1 MANST
6 SDDLQ
11 AYYASVPFGLH
22 KDSIRMLRGGQ
33 RFDHEANK
41 VYRIPTDQFDETNI
55 SKQVNLFLTHHYNH
69 QLQRITTLQRYYEG
83 DNDIHYWKSDK
94 SKNRADNRIA
104 SGHPRYITT
113 MRVGYSLGKG
123 IKYVYNTPGDER
135 ADEQTKTLMNTLDQ
149 FNQSINEPYIEKTI
163 KKNLSITGRAYELLY
178 TDKGLDGKPVI
189 KLTVLDPA
197 NAFVVYDTSVEQHSL
212 FGVYYYMV
220 QYDDKPYYYA
230 TAYTAQSIYHF
241 RPTASIG
248 EDLVVESK
256 EQNYL
261 KNVPITEFANNDERL
276 GDWEADLDLIDAYD
290 KAISEMANSE
300 EDFSNATLVVNGD
313 IDVPKTVK
321 RVVKDKDGNPVLN
334 ADGNPVMEID
344 PNSPYLNTLSR
355 VMYLKPSI
363 INNANGGTTVVP
375 SSASYLTKELPID
388 NWKTHIDQI
397 TRDIYTD
404 TNTPNVNDENFGGNS
419 SGVAMA
425 YKLFGSDQI
434 RETQNNLFTRGIMR
448 RLRLLGTFWELRSVI
463 ADATMVNNIKP
474 NFTPNLPK
482 NDTDLVNNMVAM
494 ANTGVVS
501 KKTLRGFIEPTT
513 GVKEPEES
521 RRVDEQIKNDPDR
534 IDPNKF
540 SNHLNNDDQD
550 NDQRNGGNNGKP
562 TDETK

>member
-11 AYYASVPFGLH
+11 AYYASVPFGLN
-22 KDSIRMLRGGQ
+22 KDSIRMLQGGQ
-33 RFDHEANK
+33 RFDRESNK
-41 VYRIPTDQFDETNI
+41 VYRIPSDMFDENNI
-55 SKQVNLFLTHHYNH
+55 TDEVSRFLQHHYNH
-69 QLQRITTLQRYYEG
+69 QLNRITTLQRYYEG

-123 IKYVYNTPGDER
+123 VKYVYNTPDGQP
-135 ADEQTKTLMNTLDQ
+135 AKSNEQTLMTTLNQ
-149 FNQSINEPYIEKTI
+149 FNQSVNESYIEKTI
-163 KKNLSITGRAYELLY
+163 KKNLSITGRAYELIY
-178 TDKGLDGKPVI
+178 TDKDEKGKPVV

-220 QYDDKPYYYA
+220 RYNDQSYYYV
-230 TAYTAQSIYHF
+230 TAYTAKMIYHF
-241 RPTASIG
+241 QPVTSID
-248 EDLVVESK
+248 EKLIITSK
-256 EQNYL
+256 EEHYFDA
-261 KNVPITEFANNDERL
+261 VPITEFSNNDERL

-313 IDVPKTVK
+313 IDVPMTMK
-321 RVVKDKDGNPVLN
+321 RAVKDKEGNPVID

-388 NWKTHIDQI
+388 SWKTHIDQI

-404 TNTPNVNDENFGGNS
+404 TNTPNVNDESFGGNS

-434 RETQNNLFTRGIMR
+434 RENQNDLFIRGLMR
-448 RLRLLGTFWELRSVI
+448 RLRLLAHFWSIRSVI
-463 ADATMVNNIKP
+463 SDESMVNNITPK
-474 NFTPNLPK
+474 FTPNLPK

-501 KKTLRGFIEPTT
+501 KQTLRSYIEPTT
-513 GVKEPEES
+513 GVKEPEET
-521 RRVDEQIKNDPDR
+521 RRVNDQVMNDPDR

-540 SNHLNNDDQD
+540 ENHLDD
-550 NDQRNGGNNGKP
+550 NDHESGDDDGTP
-562 TDETK
+562 TDQTR

>member
-11 AYYASVPFGLH
+11 AYYASVPYGLS

-33 RFDHEANK
+33 RFDREANK
-41 VYRIPTDQFDETNI
+41 VYRIPADQFDE
-55 SKQVNLFLTHHYNH
+55 KQIGQYVNKFLQHHYEH
-69 QLQRITTLQRYYEG
+69 QLTRITTLQRYYEG

-123 IKYVYNTPGDER
+123 IKFVYNTPDNAEQSNDEKQLMSVI
-135 ADEQTKTLMNTLDQ
+135 DE
-149 FNQSINEPYIEKTI
+149 FNNRVDEPYIEKTL
-163 KKNLSITGRAYELLY
+163 KKNLSITGRAYELVY
-178 TDKGLDGKPVI
+178 ATKGNDGKPVT
-189 KLTVLDPA
+189 KLAVLDPA

-220 QYDDKPYYYA
+220 KYDDKPQFYVS
-230 TAYTAQSIYHF
+230 AYTSNQIYHYQ
-241 RPTASIG
+241 PISSIG
-248 EDLVVESK
+248 DELVVDSK
-256 EQNYL
+256 EEHYFGT
-261 KNVPITEFANNDERL
+261 VPITEFYNNDERL
-276 GDWEADLDLIDAYD
+276 GDWEADLDLIDSYD

-321 RVVKDKDGNPVLN
+321 RLVKDKDGNPVRDDN
-334 ADGNPVMEID
+334 GEPVWEID
-344 PNSPYLNTLSR
+344 PNSPYLDTLSR

-363 INNANGGTTVVP
+363 INNANGGVTVVP
-375 SSASYLTKELPID
+375 SSAEYLTKELPID
-388 NWKTHIDQI
+388 NWKTHLDEIV
-397 TRDIYTD
+397 RDIYTD
-404 TNTPNVNDENFGGNS
+404 TNTPNVNDESFGGNS

-434 RETQNNLFTRGIMR
+434 RENQNDLFTRGIKR
-448 RLRLLGTFWELRSVI
+448 RLRLLAHFWAIRSAI
-463 ADATMVNNIKP
+463 SDETLVNNVKP

-501 KKTLRGFIEPTT
+501 KQTLRGYIEPTT
-513 GVKEPEES
+513 GVKAPEED
-521 RRVDEQIKNDPDR
+521 RRMEEQVKNDPDR
-534 IDPNKF
+534 IDPNNF
-540 SNHLNNDDQD
+540 SKHVAPDGQEDGDSDEQS
-550 NDQRNGGNNGKP
+550 

>member
-11 AYYASVPFGLH
+11 AYYASVPFGLQ

-55 SKQVNLFLTHHYNH
+55 SKQVGLFLKHHYNH

-83 DNDIHYWKSDK
+83 DNDIHYWCSDK

-123 IKYVYNTPGDER
+123 IKYVYNTPS
-135 ADEQTKTLMNTLDQ
+135 DEQANKQEQTLMSTLDQ
-149 FNQSINEPYIEKTI
+149 FNQAINEPYIEKTI
-163 KKNLSITGRAYELLY
+163 KKDLSITGRAYELVY
-178 TDKGLDGKPVI
+178 TTKDNNGKPVV

-197 NAFVVYDTSVEQHSL
+197 NAFVVYDTDVESHSL

-220 QYDDKPYYYA
+220 SYNSKSYYYV
-230 TAYTAQSIYHF
+230 TAYTADHIYHF
-241 RPTASIG
+241 QPISTIG
-248 EDLVVESK
+248 QDLTVQNVEDHYFK
-256 EQNYL
+256 A
-261 KNVPITEFANNDERL
+261 VPITEFSNNDERL

-300 EDFSNATLVVNGD
+300 EDFSNATLVINGD
-313 IDVPKTVK
+313 IDVPKIVQ
-321 RVVKDKDGNPVLN
+321 RVARDSHGDPILDE
-334 ADGNPVMEID
+334 DGNPVMEID
-344 PNSPYLNTLSR
+344 PDSPYLNTLSR

-363 INNANGGTTVVP
+363 INNPNGGVTVVP
-375 SSASYLTKELPID
+375 SSAEYLTKELPID
-388 NWKTHIDQI
+388 NWKTHINQI
-397 TRDIYTD
+397 TRDLYTD
-404 TNTPNVNDENFGGNS
+404 TNTPNVSDENFGGNS

-434 RETQNNLFTRGIMR
+434 RENQNDLFRRGIMR
-448 RLRLLGTFWELRSVI
+448 RLRLLGHFWYMRNVI
-463 ADATMVNNIKP
+463 SDESMVNNIRP
-474 NFTPNLPK
+474 DFTPNLPK

-501 KKTLRGFIEPTT
+501 KKTLRSFIEPTT
-513 GVKEPEES
+513 GVKEPEET
-521 RRVDEQIKNDPDR
+521 RRVDEQVMKDPDR

-540 SNHLNNDDQD
+540 SNHLGNEDQESGDD
-550 NDQRNGGNNGKP
+550 GGKP
-562 TDETK
+562 ADETK

>member
-22 KDSIRMLRGGQ
+22 KDSIRMLRGGE

-41 VYRIPTDQFDETNI
+41 VYRIPTDMFDENAI
-55 SKQVNLFLTHHYNH
+55 AKLVGRFLKHHYNH
-69 QLQRITTLQRYYEG
+69 QLGRITTLQRYYEG

-123 IKYVYNTPGDER
+123 VKYVYNAPDDQVGTEDV
-135 ADEQTKTLMNTLDQ
+135 QQQKLMATLDQ
-149 FNQSINEPYIEKTI
+149 FNQTINEPYIEKTI
-163 KKNLSITGRAYELLY
+163 KKNLSITGRAYELVY
-178 TDKGLDGKPVI
+178 TEKGEDDKPVV

-212 FGVYYYMV
+212 FGVYYYAV
-220 QYDDKPYYYA
+220 KYDDKTYYYI
-230 TAYTAQSIYHF
+230 TAYTAKNIYHF
-241 RPTASIG
+241 HPVTEIS
-248 EDLVVESK
+248 EDLVIDSTDPH
-256 EQNYL
+256 YFGR
-261 KNVPITEFANNDERL
+261 VPITEFSNNDERL

-300 EDFSNATLVVNGD
+300 EDFSNATLVINGD
-313 IDVPKTVK
+313 IDVPQTMK
-321 RVVKDKDGNPVLN
+321 RVVKDKDGNPVLD

-344 PNSPYLNTLSR
+344 PNSPYINTLSR

-363 INNANGGTTVVP
+363 VNNANGGVTVVP
-375 SSASYLTKELPID
+375 SSAEYLTKELPID

-397 TRDIYTD
+397 VRDIYTD
-404 TNTPNVNDENFGGNS
+404 TNTPNVNDKNFGGNA

-434 RETQNNLFTRGIMR
+434 RENQNDLFKRGIMR
-448 RLRLLGTFWELRSVI
+448 RLRLLAHFWKLRSI
-463 ADATMVNNIKP
+463 IKDETIVNNIQP

-501 KKTLRGFIEPTT
+501 KKTLRSFIEPTT
-513 GVKEPEES
+513 GVKEPEET
-521 RRVDEQIKNDPDR
+521 RRVDDQVMNDPDR

-540 SNHLNNDDQD
+540 SNHLGNEDQESGDD
-550 NDQRNGGNNGKP
+550 GGKP
-562 TDETK
+562 TDETR